1 MHFVRK
7 EKRSDIKEVSLILR
21 ACSLKEQKAY
31 EYQMSHLRTTKDFM
45 KNLTFVVESN
55 GKITGFITLV
65 KAKIMGEN
73 HEEME
78 TLMMMGPFVDENYAH
93 QGIEELLVK
102 TVIAE
107 AKYLAYHHIFALGER
122 MKWSD
127 YGFTS
132 LDLTKTTI
140 QNPSFLNGFVFIL
153 KDSYQNEII
162 GQLQLSPYFD
172 AVSEEEVQQYQAIQE
187 QTQKKNIS
195 SQKKVTVG
203 AFICSMLFTLAA
215 VILFVLRQKEII
227 SQAAGLGSIVIA
239 IGGCLGSIG
248 VSYVVTN
255 RKTMGWFA
263 IFLSLVV
270 IVLGII
276 SIFN

>member
-1 MHFVRK
+1 MHFIRK
-7 EKRSDIKEVSLILR
+7 EKRSDINEVSLILR
-21 ACSLKEQKAY
+21 AVSLKEQKSY
-31 EYQMSHLRTTKDFM
+31 DYQISHLRTTKDFM
-45 KNLTFVVESN
+45 KNLTFVVESD

-65 KAKIMGEN
+65 KAKIIDEN
-73 HEEME
+73 QKEIE
-78 TLMMMGPFVDENYAH
+78 TLMMMGPFVNENYAH

-107 AKYLAYHHIFALGER
+107 AKYLAYHHIFALDER

-132 LDLTKTTI
+132 LDLTKITL
-140 QNPSFLNGFVFIL
+140 QNPSFLNGFVLVL
-153 KDSYQNEII
+153 KENYQNEII
-162 GQLQLSPYFD
+162 GQLKLSPFFD
-172 AVSEEEVQQYQAIQE
+172 DVSEEEVQQYQETQE
-187 QTQKKNIS
+187 KTQKKNIS

-215 VILFVLRQKEII
+215 VILFILRQNEII